1 MSRMDGKVAIVTGAG
16 SGIGRATAGRLAAN
30 GARVAVTDV
39 DPDGL
44 AETAA
49 EIEATGAEVVQATG
63 DIVDPSTI
71 DAVTRGALDAFGQ
84 VDVLVNNVGILIAKP
99 IAEHTLEDFDR
110 LMHVNVWSYMQAVQR
125 VVPEMQR
132 GGGGS
137 IINIASIGGLVA
149 LPNSA
154 GYCASKAAVI
164 GLTRSI
170 AYEYAPEIRCNVI
183 CPGGV
188 ETPLSKAHIASME
201 SPEEAIRLTTAQQLQ
216 KRFAKPVEIAEA
228 IVFLATDESSF
239 MTAATVPV
247 EAGHSAW

>member
-1 MSRMDGKVAIVTGAG
+1 MSRMDGKVAIVTGAA
-16 SGIGRATAGRLAAN
+16 SGIGRSAAVRLAAN

-39 DPDGL
+39 DADGL
-44 AETAA
+44 ARTAA
-49 EIEATGAEVVQATG
+49 EIESTGTGVVQTAG
-63 DIVDPSTI
+63 DIVDPATI
-71 DAVTRGALDAFGQ
+71 DALTQAALDAFGQ
-84 VDVLVNNVGILIAKP
+84 VDVLVNNVGILIAEP

-125 VVPEMQR
+125 VVPEMRRR
-132 GGGGS
+132 GSGS
-137 IINIASIGGLVA
+137 IINISSIGGLVA
-149 LPNSA
+149 LPNCA

-188 ETPLSKAHIASME
+188 ETPLSQAHIASMA

>member
-16 SGIGRATAGRLAAN
+16 SGIGRSAAARLAAN
-30 GARVAVTDV
+30 GARVAVTDI
-39 DPDGL
+39 DADGL
-44 AETAA
+44 ARTAA
-49 EIEATGAEVVQATG
+49 EIESTGAAVVQTAG
-63 DIVDPSTI
+63 DIVDPATI
-71 DAVTRGALDAFGQ
+71 DALTQTAVDTFGQ
-84 VDVLVNNVGILIAKP
+84 VDVLVNNVGILIAEP
-99 IAEHTLEDFDR
+99 IEEHTLEDFDR
-110 LMHVNVWSYMQAVQR
+110 LMHVNVWSYLQAVQR
-125 VVPEMQR
+125 VVPEMR
-132 GGGGS
+132 RNGSGS
-137 IINIASIGGLVA
+137 IINISSIGGLVA
-149 LPNSA
+149 LPNCA

-188 ETPLSKAHIASME
+188 ETPLSEAHIASMA